1 MATPELVQKIRSVID
16 TLTKTPIDALV
27 SNQQKWG
34 SISFESARRDLDL
47 MFRLGHHL
55 NDLPIDIVPDGI
67 ATNFLQLLTQANT
80 AVQRI
85 TAFTIESGN
94 PTGQRDEIVGQA
106 HAYAEQLLTATQAW
120 IPFLAYQKGDVQRNI
135 EALSKSVVD
144 ANEILEK
151 AKRET
156 AEKSKELASIIS
168 AAREASA
175 SAGVGVFTGDFTGQV
190 ITLEAA
196 AKKWLIGTAVLAA
209 TTVVAAGLSF
219 FLPIDKDASNAQI
232 VQFITSKIIVLIV
245 LLTATVWCGR
255 VFKAIKHQSAVNS
268 HRANA
273 LKTFQAFVKAAS
285 DDPTRNA
292 VLLETTRSIFAI
304 APSGYLE
311 STDSAA
317 DSGTKVLEIIKTA
330 TGSGK
335 P

>member
-1 MATPELVQKIRSVID
+1 MATSDQVQKIRSIAD
-16 TLTKTPIDALV
+16 TLTKIPIDTLV

-34 SISFESARRDLDL
+34 SISFENARRDLEL
-47 MFRLGHHL
+47 MYGLANHL
-55 NDLPIDIVPDGI
+55 KDLPIDIVPDGI
-67 ATNFLQLLTQANT
+67 ATSFFNLLNQANT

-94 PTGQRDEIVGQA
+94 PTGQRDEIVGQIRV
-106 HAYAEQLLTATQAW
+106 YAEQLLTTTQAW

-135 EALSKSVVD
+135 EALNKSVED
-144 ANEILEK
+144 ANDILVK

-156 AEKSKELASIIS
+156 GEKTTELAGIIS

-175 SAGVGVFTGDFTGQV
+175 SAGVGVFTSDFAGQV
-190 ITLEAA
+190 TTLESSASN
-196 AKKWLIGTAVLAA
+196 WLIATAVLAA
-209 TTVVAAGLSF
+209 LTIVVAALSIL
-219 FLPIDKDASNAQI
+219 LPISKDASNAQVI
-232 VQFITSKIIVLIV
+232 QFMTSKIVVLIV

-255 VFKAIKHQSAVNS
+255 VFKALKHQSVISN

-273 LKTFQAFVKAAS
+273 LKTFQAFIKAAS
-285 DDPTRNA
+285 DEPTRNA

-304 APSGYLE
+304 SPSGYLE

-317 DSGTKVLEIIKTA
+317 DSGTKVLEIFKTA

-335 P
+335 